1 MIILDY
7 VLGLKKQ
14 FNPDSALGLVMKIK
28 KAIKSRVLAR
38 FYDVGI
44 AMLFQR
50 IKSRRRLSL
59 QHFLFVIEF

>member
-1 MIILDY
+1 
-7 VLGLKKQ
+7 
-14 FNPDSALGLVMKIK
+14 MKIK

-38 FYDVGI
+38 FYDAGI

-59 QHFLFVIEF
+59 QHFLFGIEF